1 MRKAMNVMGLR
12 KHAPQP
18 KAAGMDNPPPVRPP
32 VLPQAER
39 SWSSQQ
45 APTESSYSEEYDPYE
60 EDLSESATYDDEPY
74 SEVTGYDDEPYSEV
88 TGYDDEPYS
97 EVTGYDDEPYSEETG
112 YDEEPYSDM
121 TGYDD
126 DYTDRDSIDM
136 LGTNAPD
143 EFVDNEYS
151 DEYDDEYASD
161 DTASDGTPHAIPE
174 AARPL
179 APGAA
184 NPPQGAGA
192 LRTDMPPPAQVPV
205 PPPVPVA
212 AERKS
217 GFLPGLR
224 RKPPVRDV
232 PQKKSLLQR
241 LPILGQR
248 SKRDPTEHVSP
259 HLSMTDSRDHA
270 YGPGQDADVAIGKSA
285 LQTSPQMGGARVLGD
300 TEPPAV
306 RSGAP
311 KGPAGPPAS
320 RTFPPRRPSPTLLS
334 ADAPN
339 EPEPVSLVAHRPPDS
354 GAAPRTAES
363 ASRQLPMRP
372 AQAPNVSAPSTP
384 RTDDLSVATE
394 RVSTPGRDS
403 YDSAPPVATPVRA
416 GQRSRPEDVLETRSS
431 TSSAAPYSHPHA
443 YTNHAVLR
451 DEPSG
456 RRPEFVDPFSEERTL
471 DRFVRQISRPESI
484 EPSLF
489 DGEAASGQP
498 SSPLMPRSGPLS
510 GKRVSDLSDAP
521 PLPRHVPT
529 ASASSGDF
537 FSVRSGT
544 PVPGRGASRSQRR
557 GIPALQMQKKTRP
570 PPPMSFRDLEHKVPT
585 SRSRTQP
592 RTKLARDA
600 RKYLLTPSVAPTDTE
615 TETEDQAEE
624 RRRGKD
630 KAAKHPWLLRDLT
643 PEQVHYFL
651 REMVSKELTWESDR
665 LFAMQSFERPMDS
678 RRAASAPD
686 SEADS
691 RADDFGDTDFDDDE
705 DVFRRD
711 VYDPETPPIDLPLMR
726 FLLRNILCTCPLFVP
741 PPPAKNGPPP
751 PSKAAMGRMYFFTA
765 IAPIL
770 REVQARSLSAG
781 IDRRGETDG
790 MPFMAQSFLSSVA
803 GLLRKWATRY
813 IVAVLRVG
821 PGNPYYNNELVH
833 KRSWPWPNAKLLPP
847 EAFVCYRRPTDRLR
861 SGGFEVD
868 IVAVREHMHR
878 ERDFVLRIR
887 RPNRMDEFVV
897 RNDRDWE
904 EFRAKLAH
912 ELGPYVHVRPL
923 PRLPGRPQA
932 VATRSAPSES
942 DTETESYTSSYLNS
956 SGYDDNSTS
965 YMTQQGDD
973 DDKSVP
979 DSSVPP
985 PGMSAADILK
995 PLYGARARSMPRFEV
1010 DRRLLRSWMRDTLA
1024 IRSVCESS
1032 EVRAFLSI
1040 GCFHDRELDTNELL
1054 NIAERRR
1061 VDCRRIEEREK
1072 DAEMAGETV
1081 LSMRRVLLRIWLDC
1095 VDGDGFLKMYDALKA
1110 TPTFA
1115 ELPSSYQMMISW
1127 GNLQA
1132 ARFLYG
1138 VFVQSDQ
1145 SRANLVRVRDV
1156 VDAVPWRKLANAMRL
1171 PVKQCVAEWQKQFLR
1186 NKFLQSILEIVFEDN
1201 PVAMDDD
1208 LRALQQ
1214 DIGSDTMIR
1223 KLRMFVDSPEDF
1235 KRLVRQHAH
1244 KARIPLVAAI
1254 VRGSD
1259 APKLSKIEVQR
1270 VMSASREYTEF
1281 LATHPSALRKKTN
1294 TSPGYMLI
1302 VNLQRV
1308 LRLYSLHRD
1317 VAQIRGMLQDPTIL
1331 DALTVLF
1338 EPFLDALV
1346 RMHRIKGI
1354 REDIQH
1360 LHVFLLRL
1368 LDLLESLR
1376 ARVQDPARSIN
1387 TLASFLDRGAP
1398 TWYDFLHR
1406 WSNVD
1411 PFVFS
1416 TFAWLRHM
1424 ALTIG
1429 AGSDDLASI
1438 WTPPASA
1445 MQGTGDVEQVAEAL
1459 ESTNLAKLDA
1469 LHADAPQ
1476 PEFEMGASLRAE
1488 IEGLADAARRKR
1500 GRQMEIASRWAAG
1513 DTEADFSIQVFGDGE
1528 GRMRR
1533 DPFLPKEPQPAPP
1546 TDTMSSL
1553 LRSFREAVS
1562 SSLYR

>member
-18 KAAGMDNPPPVRPP
+18 KAAGIDNPPPMKLPQ
-32 VLPQAER
+32 LPQADR

-45 APTESSYSEEYDPYE
+45 APTESGYSEEYDPYE
-60 EDLSESATYDDEPY
+60 EDLSGSATYDDEPY
-74 SEVTGYDDEPYSEV
+74 SEE
-88 TGYDDEPYS
+88 
-97 EVTGYDDEPYSEETG
+97 TGYDDEPYSEETG
-112 YDEEPYSDM
+112 YDDEAYSEE

-126 DYTDRDSIDM
+126 EPYSEETGYDDEPYSEETGYNDEYTDRDSIDM

-151 DEYDDEYASD
+151 DAYEDEYASD
-161 DTASDGTPHAIPE
+161 YTASDGTPRAISE
-174 AARPL
+174 ATPP
-179 APGAA
+179 APTA
-184 NPPQGAGA
+184 NSPQGAA
-192 LRTDMPPPAQVPV
+192 AVRTDMPPPAQVPV
-205 PPPVPVA
+205 PAPVPVA
-212 AERKS
+212 AEKKS

-224 RKPPVRDV
+224 RKPPVKDV
-232 PQKKSLLQR
+232 PLKKSLLHR

-248 SKRDPTEHVSP
+248 SKRDPNGHASP
-259 HLSMTDSRDHA
+259 RLSTTDSRHLADD
-270 YGPGQDADVAIGKSA
+270 PGHDADAA
-285 LQTSPQMGGARVLGD
+285 MRMRTLQTSPQIGGARVLAEI
-300 TEPPAV
+300 EPRAM

-311 KGPAGPPAS
+311 SGSAGPSAS
-320 RTFPPRRPSPTLLS
+320 RTFPSRRPSPSLLS
-334 ADAPN
+334 ADAPD
-339 EPEPVSLVAHRPPDS
+339 EPEPVALVAHRPPDS
-354 GAAPRTAES
+354 GFAPRTAES
-363 ASRQLPMRP
+363 ASRQMLVRP
-372 AQAPNVSAPSTP
+372 AQALNVSAPSTP
-384 RTDDLSVATE
+384 QTDDLSVATE

-403 YDSAPPVATPVRA
+403 YDSAPPAATPVRA
-416 GQRSRPEDVLETRSS
+416 GQRSRLDDAFETRSS
-431 TSSAAPYSHPHA
+431 TPSAVAYSRPRA
-443 YTNHAVLR
+443 YTNNAVLR

-471 DRFVRQISRPESI
+471 DRFVRPMSRPESI

-510 GKRVSDLSDAP
+510 GKRVSDMSDAP
-521 PLPRHVPT
+521 PLARHAPT

-537 FSVRSGT
+537 FSARSGT
-544 PVPGRGASRSQRR
+544 PVPGRGGSRSQRR
-557 GIPALQMQKKTRP
+557 GTPVPRMQKKARP

-600 RKYLLTPSVAPTDTE
+600 HKYLLTPSVAPTDTE
-615 TETEDQAEE
+615 TETEDQTEA
-624 RRRGKD
+624 RRHGKD
-630 KAAKHPWLLRDLT
+630 ETAKHSWLVHDLT

-651 REMVSKELTWESDR
+651 REMVSKELIWESDR
-665 LFAMQSFERPMDS
+665 LFAMRSFERPMDS
-678 RRAASAPD
+678 RQAVPDLD

-691 RADDFGDTDFDDDE
+691 RVNDFGDTDFDDDE
-705 DVFRRD
+705 NVFRRN
-711 VYDPETPPIDLPLMR
+711 VYDPEAPPIDLPLIR
-726 FLLRNILCTCPLFVP
+726 FLLRNVLCTCPLFVP

-803 GLLRKWATRY
+803 GLVHKWATRY

-821 PGNPYYNNELVH
+821 PGNPYYNNDLVH
-833 KRSWPWPNAKLLPP
+833 SRSWPWPHARLLPP

-868 IVAVREHMHR
+868 IVAVREHAHR

-923 PRLPGRPQA
+923 PRLPGRPQ
-932 VATRSAPSES
+932 VTRSAPSES
-942 DTETESYTSSYLNS
+942 DTETRSYTTSYLYS
-956 SGYDDNSTS
+956 SGYEDDSTS

-973 DDKSVP
+973 DDDQSVP
-979 DSSVPP
+979 DSSGPP
-985 PGMSAADILK
+985 PGMSASDILK

-1010 DRRLLRSWMRDTLA
+1010 DRRLLRSWLRDTLA

-1081 LSMRRVLLRIWLDC
+1081 LSMRRVQLRIWLDC
-1095 VDGDGFLKMYDALKA
+1095 VEGDGFLKMYDALKA

-1145 SRANLVRVRDV
+1145 SRANLLRVRDV
-1156 VDAVPWRKLANAMRL
+1156 VDAVPWRKLANATRL

-1223 KLRMFVDSPEDF
+1223 KLRMFVDSPGDF

-1259 APKLSKIEVQR
+1259 APRLSKVEVQR

-1281 LATHPSALRKKTN
+1281 LATHPNALRKKTN

-1331 DALTVLF
+1331 DALTALF
-1338 EPFLDALV
+1338 EPFLEALV

-1406 WSNVD
+1406 WSHVD

-1429 AGSDDLASI
+1429 AGSDDLANI

-1445 MQGTGDVEQVAEAL
+1445 MQGTEDVEQVVEAL
-1459 ESTNLAKLDA
+1459 ASTNLAKLDS
-1469 LHADAPQ
+1469 LPADAPQ

>member
-18 KAAGMDNPPPVRPP
+18 PAAGMDPPPPMRPA
-32 VLPQAER
+32 VLPQEER
-39 SWSSQQ
+39 SWTSQ
-45 APTESSYSEEYDPYE
+45 PSRTESSYSEEYDPYD
-60 EDLSESATYDDEPY
+60 EDMSESATYDDEPY
-74 SEVTGYDDEPYSEV
+74 SEVTGYDDEPYSEL

-97 EVTGYDDEPYSEETG
+97 EAATYDDEPYSEETD

-126 DYTDRDSIDM
+126 EYTERDSIET
-136 LGTNAPD
+136 LGTNASAAY
-143 EFVDNEYS
+143 VDHEYS
-151 DEYDDEYASD
+151 DPYEDEYTSD
-161 DTASDGTPHAIPE
+161 DTASDGTPRAISE
-174 AARPL
+174 
-179 APGAA
+179 APG
-184 NPPQGAGA
+184 GATKGPKDA
-192 LRTDMPPPAQVPV
+192 GTMRTDMPRPAEVPV

-212 AERKS
+212 AEKKS

-224 RKPPVRDV
+224 RKLPGKDV
-232 PQKKSLLQR
+232 PQKTSLLHR

-248 SKRDPTEHVSP
+248 SKRPTTDPASP
-259 HLSMTDSRDHA
+259 RLAMAESHDPA
-270 YGPGQDADVAIGKSA
+270 YDLGQDADAAIGKSA
-285 LQTSPQMGGARVLGD
+285 LQTSPPMGGARVLGE
-300 TEPPAV
+300 TEPPAM
-306 RSGAP
+306 RSDMAP
-311 KGPAGPPAS
+311 RRAGPPAS
-320 RTFPPRRPSPTLLS
+320 RTMSPRRASPSLLS
-334 ADAPN
+334 AKAPGD
-339 EPEPVSLVAHRPPDS
+339 PQPVSLVAERPPDAGLAPRS
-354 GAAPRTAES
+354 ATAAPYPIPT
-363 ASRQLPMRP
+363 RP
-372 AQAPNVSAPSTP
+372 AQARHVSAPSTP
-384 RTDDLSVATE
+384 RTDDMSVATE

-403 YDSAPPVATPVRA
+403 YDSAMPAATPVRPA
-416 GQRSRPEDVLETRSS
+416 QRSRADHVLETRSG
-431 TSSAAPYSHPHA
+431 AAPYARPHA
-443 YTNHAVLR
+443 YANHAVLR

-456 RRPEFVDPFSEERTL
+456 RRPELIDPFVEERAL
-471 DRFVRQISRPESI
+471 DRLVRPVSRPESI

-489 DGEAASGQP
+489 DEEAVSGQP

-510 GKRVSDLSDAP
+510 GQRVSDGWDVP
-521 PLPRHVPT
+521 PLSRHAPT

-544 PVPGRGASRSQRR
+544 PIPGRGESRRPRR
-557 GIPALQMQKKTRP
+557 GTSATHLPKKARAP
-570 PPPMSFRDLEHKVPT
+570 PPRRFRDLEHKVPT
-585 SRSRTQP
+585 SRSPAQP
-592 RTKLARDA
+592 RTQLARDA

-615 TETEDQAEE
+615 TETEDQAQE
-624 RRRGKD
+624 RRRGKA
-630 KAAKHPWLLRDLT
+630 KAAHQPWLVRDLA

-651 REMVSKELTWESDR
+651 REMVSKELTWESER
-665 LFAMQSFERPMDS
+665 LFAMRSLERPQDS

-686 SEADS
+686 SETDS
-691 RADDFGDTDFDDDE
+691 RADDFGDTEFDDDE
-705 DVFRRD
+705 DIFRRD

-726 FLLRNILCTCPLFVP
+726 FLLRNVLCTCPLFVP
-741 PPPAKNGPPP
+741 PPPAKHGPPP
-751 PSKAAMGRMYFFTA
+751 PSKAAMGRRYFFTA
-765 IAPIL
+765 VAPIL

-803 GLLRKWATRY
+803 GLLHKWATRY
-813 IVAVLRVG
+813 MVAVLRVG
-821 PGNPYYNNELVH
+821 PGNPYYPNELVH
-833 KRSWPWPNAKLLPP
+833 SRSWPWPHAKLLPP

-861 SGGFEVD
+861 AGGFEVD
-868 IVAVREHMHR
+868 IVAVREHAHR

-904 EFRAKLAH
+904 EFRARLAH

-923 PRLPGRPQA
+923 PRLPGRPPST
-932 VATRSAPSES
+932 ATLSTPSGS
-942 DTETESYTSSYLNS
+942 DTEAQSYTSSYL
-956 SGYDDNSTS
+956 STTGTDHDASS
-965 YMTQQGDD
+965 YMTRPSDD
-973 DDKSVP
+973 DDDASVP
-979 DSSVPP
+979 DGRAPP
-985 PGMSAADILK
+985 PGLTATEILQ

-1040 GCFHDRELDTNELL
+1040 GCFHDRELDTDELL

-1061 VDCRRIEEREK
+1061 VDGRRIEEREK

-1081 LSMRRVLLRIWLDC
+1081 LSMRRVQMRIWLDC
-1095 VDGDGFLKMYDALKA
+1095 VEGDGFLKMYDALKA

-1115 ELPSSYQMMISW
+1115 ELPSSYQMMVSW
-1127 GNLQA
+1127 GHLQA

-1145 SRANLVRVRDV
+1145 SRANLLRVRDV
-1156 VDAVPWRKLANAMRL
+1156 VDAVPWRKLAHAMRL
-1171 PVKQCVAEWQKQFLR
+1171 PVMQCVAEWQKQFLR
-1186 NKFLQSILEIVFEDN
+1186 NKFLQSILEIAFEDN
-1201 PVAMDDD
+1201 PVAMDDE

-1223 KLRMFVDSPEDF
+1223 KLRMFVDSPGDF

-1259 APKLSKIEVQR
+1259 APKLSKVEVQR

-1281 LATHPSALRKKTN
+1281 LATHPNALRKKTH
-1294 TSPGYMLI
+1294 TGPGYMLI
-1302 VNLQRV
+1302 IHLQRV

-1317 VAQIRGMLQDPTIL
+1317 VAQIRGMLQDPAIL

-1338 EPFLDALV
+1338 EPFLEALV

-1398 TWYDFLHR
+1398 AWYDFLHR
-1406 WSNVD
+1406 WSHVD

-1445 MQGTGDVEQVAEAL
+1445 MQDTDDVGQVVDAL
-1459 ESTNLAKLDA
+1459 ESTHLATP
-1469 LHADAPQ
+1469 DAPPDHAPP
-1476 PEFEMGASLRAE
+1476 PECKVGASLRAE
-1488 IEGLADAARRKR
+1488 IEGLAEAARRKR

-1533 DPFLPKEPQPAPP
+1533 DPFLPKEPLPAPP
-1546 TDTMSSL
+1546 TDNLSRL

-1562 SSLYR
+1562 SALYR

>member
-18 KAAGMDNPPPVRPP
+18 PAAGMDPPPPMRPA
-32 VLPQAER
+32 VVPQEER
-39 SWSSQQ
+39 SWTSQ
-45 APTESSYSEEYDPYE
+45 PSRTESSYSEEYDPYD
-60 EDLSESATYDDEPY
+60 EDMSESATYDDEPY
-74 SEVTGYDDEPYSEV
+74 SEVTGYDDEPYSEL

-97 EVTGYDDEPYSEETG
+97 EAATYDDEPYSEETD

-126 DYTDRDSIDM
+126 EYTERDSIET
-136 LGTNAPD
+136 LGTNASAAY
-143 EFVDNEYS
+143 VDHEYS
-151 DEYDDEYASD
+151 DPYEDEYTSD
-161 DTASDGTPHAIPE
+161 DTASDGTPRAISE
-174 AARPL
+174 
-179 APGAA
+179 APG
-184 NPPQGAGA
+184 GATKGPKVA
-192 LRTDMPPPAQVPV
+192 GTMRTDMPRPAEVPV

-212 AERKS
+212 AEKKS

-224 RKPPVRDV
+224 RKLPGKDV
-232 PQKKSLLQR
+232 PQKTSLLHR

-248 SKRDPTEHVSP
+248 SKRPTTDPPRLAMTESH
-259 HLSMTDSRDHA
+259 DHA
-270 YGPGQDADVAIGKSA
+270 YDLGQDADAAIGKSA
-285 LQTSPQMGGARVLGD
+285 LQTSPPMGGVRVLGE
-300 TEPPAV
+300 TEPPV
-306 RSGAP
+306 MRSDVAP
-311 KGPAGPPAS
+311 RRAGPPAS
-320 RTFPPRRPSPTLLS
+320 RTMSPRRASPTLLS
-334 ADAPN
+334 AKAPDD
-339 EPEPVSLVAHRPPDS
+339 PQPVSLVAERPPDA
-354 GAAPRTAES
+354 GLAPRS
-363 ASRQLPMRP
+363 ATPAPHPIPTRP
-372 AQAPNVSAPSTP
+372 AQARHVSAPSTP
-384 RTDDLSVATE
+384 RTDDMSVATE

-403 YDSAPPVATPVRA
+403 YDSAMPAATPVRP
-416 GQRSRPEDVLETRSS
+416 GQRSRADHVLETRSGA
-431 TSSAAPYSHPHA
+431 TPYARPHA
-443 YTNHAVLR
+443 YANRAVLR

-456 RRPEFVDPFSEERTL
+456 RRPELIDPFVEERAL
-471 DRFVRQISRPESI
+471 DRLVRPVSRPESI

-489 DGEAASGQP
+489 DEEAVSGQP

-510 GKRVSDLSDAP
+510 GQRVSDVWDAP
-521 PLPRHVPT
+521 PLSRHAPT

-537 FSVRSGT
+537 FSMRSGT
-544 PVPGRGASRSQRR
+544 PIPGRGESRRPRR
-557 GIPALQMQKKTRP
+557 GTSATDQPKKARAP
-570 PPPMSFRDLEHKVPT
+570 PPRRFRDLEHKVPT
-585 SRSRTQP
+585 SRPPAQP
-592 RTKLARDA
+592 RTQLARDA

-615 TETEDQAEE
+615 TETEDQAQE
-624 RRRGKD
+624 RRRGKA
-630 KAAKHPWLLRDLT
+630 KAAHQPWLVRDLA

-651 REMVSKELTWESDR
+651 REMVSKELTWESER
-665 LFAMQSFERPMDS
+665 LFAMRSLERPQDS

-686 SEADS
+686 SETDS
-691 RADDFGDTDFDDDE
+691 RADDFVDAEFDDDE
-705 DVFRRD
+705 DIFRRD

-726 FLLRNILCTCPLFVP
+726 FLLRNVLCTCPLFVP
-741 PPPAKNGPPP
+741 PPPAKHGPPP
-751 PSKAAMGRMYFFTA
+751 PSKAAMGRRYFFTA
-765 IAPIL
+765 VAPIL

-803 GLLRKWATRY
+803 GLLHKWATRY

-821 PGNPYYNNELVH
+821 PGNPYYPNELVH
-833 KRSWPWPNAKLLPP
+833 SRSWPWPHAKLLPP

-861 SGGFEVD
+861 AGGFEVD
-868 IVAVREHMHR
+868 IVAVREHAHR

-904 EFRAKLAH
+904 EFRARLAH

-923 PRLPGRPQA
+923 PRLPGRPPST
-932 VATRSAPSES
+932 ATLSTPSGS
-942 DTETESYTSSYLNS
+942 DTEAQSYTSSYLS
-956 SGYDDNSTS
+956 TSGSDHDATS
-965 YMTQQGDD
+965 YMTRQSDVDD
-973 DDKSVP
+973 DASVP
-979 DSSVPP
+979 DGRPPP
-985 PGMSAADILK
+985 PGLTATEILQ

-1040 GCFHDRELDTNELL
+1040 GCFHDRELDTDELL

-1061 VDCRRIEEREK
+1061 VDGRRIEEREK

-1081 LSMRRVLLRIWLDC
+1081 LSMRRVQMRIWLDC
-1095 VDGDGFLKMYDALKA
+1095 VEGDGFLKMYDALKA
-1110 TPTFA
+1110 TPTFG
-1115 ELPSSYQMMISW
+1115 ELPSSYQMMVSW
-1127 GNLQA
+1127 GHLQA

-1145 SRANLVRVRDV
+1145 SRANLLRVRDV
-1156 VDAVPWRKLANAMRL
+1156 VDAVPWRKLAHAMRL
-1171 PVKQCVAEWQKQFLR
+1171 PVMQCVAEWQKQFLR

-1201 PVAMDDD
+1201 PVAMDDE

-1223 KLRMFVDSPEDF
+1223 KLRMFVDSPGDF

-1259 APKLSKIEVQR
+1259 APKLSKVEVQR

-1281 LATHPSALRKKTN
+1281 LATHPNALRKKTH
-1294 TSPGYMLI
+1294 TRPGYMLI
-1302 VNLQRV
+1302 IHLQRV

-1317 VAQIRGMLQDPTIL
+1317 VAQIRGMLQDPAIL

-1338 EPFLDALV
+1338 EPFLEALV

-1398 TWYDFLHR
+1398 AWYDFLHR
-1406 WSNVD
+1406 WSHVD

-1445 MQGTGDVEQVAEAL
+1445 MQDVDDVGQVVDAL
-1459 ESTNLAKLDA
+1459 ESTHLATP
-1469 LHADAPQ
+1469 DAPPDHAPP
-1476 PEFEMGASLRAE
+1476 PECKVGASLRAE
-1488 IEGLADAARRKR
+1488 IEGLAEAARRKR

-1533 DPFLPKEPQPAPP
+1533 DPFLPKEPLPAPP
-1546 TDTMSSL
+1546 TDNLSRL

-1562 SSLYR
+1562 SALYR